1 MQGIKI
7 ILPCITLLGM
17 LIFGLGFTV
26 LGDAYIQRVHRRV
39 LLIIA
44 ALDIVHLL
52 KDFAG
57 WYFNDAMQIFP
68 RTVNSILGYS
78 IRPIIIILFFIIIL
92 IKDNSYKTVIIKTRL

>member
-1 MQGIKI
+1 MPGIKI

-52 KDFAG
+52 KDFA
-57 WYFNDAMQIFP
+57 
-68 RTVNSILGYS
+68 
-78 IRPIIIILFFIIIL
+78 
-92 IKDNSYKTVIIKTRL
+92 

>member
-1 MQGIKI
+1 MPEIKI
-7 ILPCITLLGM
+7 ILPCIMLLVMM
-17 LIFGLGFTV
+17 LFGLGFTV

-68 RTVNSILGYS
+68 SQGETSPRVGAGCCQYRDQYDGALLKSL
-78 IRPIIIILFFIIIL
+78 LL
-92 IKDNSYKTVIIKTRL
+92 D